1 MSFSRLY
8 TSLASGL
15 GVSRR
20 IQGLKKSIWSQ
31 TWLQTDSGVADL
43 GQGFPDTEVPS
54 LITEALVKTASVNWM
69 NQYTRGAG
77 HPSLVKALSLV
88 YGKVYGRP
96 VDPLKEI
103 LVTVGGSG
111 SLFSA
116 MQALVEEGDE
126 VIIIEPF
133 FDSYVPMV
141 RMAGGKPVLIPL
153 RPKSGQRT
161 TSSADWFLDP
171 EELASKFNS
180 KTKAILINTP
190 HNPIGKVFTKDEL
203 QMIADLCV
211 KHDTLCFS
219 DEVYEWMVYRGQQ
232 HHKIAT
238 FPGMWDRTITI
249 GSAGKTFSIT
259 GWRLGWS
266 IGPEHLIKHL
276 ETVVQHVLVSCPT
289 PLQEALAEAL
299 LRYYELMGQPEC
311 FFKAMANELQGK
323 RDRMA
328 AMLQTAGLFPVIPEG
343 GLFIMADV
351 SALSK
356 DLPRGNDGKDESYDY
371 KFAKWMIQE
380 KKLLGIPV
388 TAFAREDSTSAFDK
402 YIRFCFFKRDDTLDA
417 AERILKKWKSTR
429 SNA

>member
-8 TSLASGL
+8 TSLASGR

-31 TWLQTDSGVADL
+31 TWLQTDPGVVDL
-43 GQGFPDTEVPS
+43 GQGFPDTAVPS

-103 LVTVGGSG
+103 LVTMGASG
-111 SLFSA
+111 SLFST

-133 FDSYVPMV
+133 FDCYVPMIS
-141 RMAGGKPVLIPL
+141 MAGGKPVLIPL
-153 RPKSGQRT
+153 RPKPGQKT
-161 TSSADWFLDP
+161 TSSANWFLDP

-203 QMIADLCV
+203 QMIADLCI

-259 GWRLGWS
+259 GWRVLL
-266 IGPEHLIKHL
+266 PLIPHSSKSSNPK
-276 ETVVQHVLVSCPT
+276 TSCDSVISVQ
-289 PLQEALAEAL
+289 
-299 LRYYELMGQPEC
+299 
-311 FFKAMANELQGK
+311 
-323 RDRMA
+323 
-328 AMLQTAGLFPVIPEG
+328 
-343 GLFIMADV
+343 
-351 SALSK
+351 
-356 DLPRGNDGKDESYDY
+356 
-371 KFAKWMIQE
+371 
-380 KKLLGIPV
+380 
-388 TAFAREDSTSAFDK
+388 
-402 YIRFCFFKRDDTLDA
+402 
-417 AERILKKWKSTR
+417 
-429 SNA
+429 

>member
-8 TSLASGL
+8 TSLASGR

-31 TWLQTDSGVADL
+31 TWLQTDPGVVDL
-43 GQGFPDTEVPS
+43 GQGFPDTAVPS

-103 LVTVGGSG
+103 LVTMGASG
-111 SLFSA
+111 SLFST

-133 FDSYVPMV
+133 FDCYVPMIS
-141 RMAGGKPVLIPL
+141 MAGGKPVLIPL
-153 RPKSGQRT
+153 RPKPGQKT
-161 TSSADWFLDP
+161 TSSANWFLDP

-203 QMIADLCV
+203 QMIADLCI

-266 IGPEHLIKHL
+266 IGPEHLIKYL
-276 ETVVQHVLVSCPT
+276 ETVMQHVLISCPT

-328 AMLQTAGLFPVIPEG
+328 AMLQTAGFLPVIPEG

-356 DLPRGNDGKDESYDY
+356 DLPRGNIGKDESYDY

-388 TAFAREDSTSAFDK
+388 TAFAREDSISAFDK

-429 SNA
+429 TNA

>member
-1 MSFSRLY
+1 MTTLGMSFSRLY
-8 TSLASGL
+8 TSLASGH

-20 IQGLKKSIWSQ
+20 IQGLKKSLWSQ
-31 TWLQTDSGVADL
+31 TWLQMDSGVVDL

-54 LITEALVKTASVNWM
+54 LITQALVKTASVNWM

-77 HPSLVKALSLV
+77 HPSLVKALSLI
-88 YGKVYGRP
+88 YGKVSGRP

-133 FDSYVPMV
+133 FNSYVPMI

-153 RPKSGQRT
+153 RPKSGQKT

-203 QMIADLCV
+203 QMIADLCI

-219 DEVYEWMVYRGQQ
+219 DEVYRGQQ

-276 ETVVQHVLVSCPT
+276 ETVIQHVLVSCPT
-289 PLQEALAEAL
+289 PLQEALAEPL

-328 AMLQTAGLFPVIPEG
+328 AMLQTAGLSPVIPEG
-343 GLFIMADV
+343 GFFIMADV
-351 SALSK
+351 SAFSK
-356 DLPRGNDGKDESYDY
+356 DLPHGNDGKDESYDY

-417 AERILKKWKSTR
+417 AEHILKKWKSTR
-429 SNA
+429 SSA